1 MLTTGFKTTTLDNM
15 SSIVSYSEPIPSA
28 FELGKLTQP
37 NDEQINENYVIIVY
51 AQSATIKMKNNID
64 KIISNIQRVSKSI
77 VGITFFIVMT
87 AILIILF
94 SILKDIAKN
103 IKIYKLV
110 IQSYCLGFDKY
121 HEFVNRKN

>member
-1 MLTTGFKTTTLDNM
+1 M